1 MFFFFFFCFY
11 NGFHWIFYLFF
22 LLGFIEEFFEAV
34 GKHNLWGHPVM
45 KALVAIGGLVGDAA
59 CDLELDGTWM
69 QILLIVIIIVIIVV
83 VIMLTIIMVNVIV
96 IIIIFIMTIITICP
110 ETARLSS
117 HFSSFLCYPFQTVVM
132 LCISFVSLREMK
144 AIAASS
150 QRHRNWVSYIFP
162 LISVSSLYSLIY
174 QGRLTDHLY
183 DISSKGLN
191 CLRKSNL
198 VLRKS
203 ELFVCKMS
211 VQNLVTLEN

>member
-1 MFFFFFFCFY
+1 
-11 NGFHWIFYLFF
+11 
-22 LLGFIEEFFEAV
+22 
-34 GKHNLWGHPVM
+34 
-45 KALVAIGGLVGDAA
+45 
-59 CDLELDGTWM
+59 M

-150 QRHRNWVSYIFP
+150 QRHRN
-162 LISVSSLYSLIY
+162 
-174 QGRLTDHLY
+174 
-183 DISSKGLN
+183 
-191 CLRKSNL
+191 
-198 VLRKS
+198 
-203 ELFVCKMS
+203 
-211 VQNLVTLEN
+211 